1 MRCPENGGAATGCWR
16 ESRAALQAPGGPGR
30 LCTPTD
36 GFSLGLGLGR
46 AGSSACVF
54 AGRVFEKRESTLMSA
69 RELGGTVHG
78 SAGVRQRPPAC
89 VSACTT
95 VTVGGHVLSARRQAA
110 RLPGPSRLHRA
121 PHTAHCWP
129 CAFMQISPGRLG
141 PPCWADGLGDLWGG
155 RGPSGRDEA
164 AQLSVLRGHTAR
176 LRLLGPCMSRLMA
189 CFSKMEVPFCSSRG
203 PQAALRSAQRP
214 CWVAFRHLAASW
226 AECRAR
232 SSSLPS
238 WGPARALGGLSLTSG
253 NHLLR
258 SCWVTDAS
266 CCAGSAAVHFLVE
279 SAWAWRWH
287 LRAPCLWLCDCP
299 GQSGPSG
306 ASLRPLRSCPRAPL
320 EDHSPSPLCGHRPG
334 LQPSY
339 PFWSRPP
346 LGTLDLPQGCP
357 PAQGQLCCT
366 PDSRLGAP
374 QGVGPAGPRWGG
386 HT

>member
-1 MRCPENGGAATGCWR
+1 M
-16 ESRAALQAPGGPGR
+16 
-30 LCTPTD
+30 
-36 GFSLGLGLGR
+36 
-46 AGSSACVF
+46 
-54 AGRVFEKRESTLMSA
+54 
-69 RELGGTVHG
+69 
-78 SAGVRQRPPAC
+78 
-89 VSACTT
+89 
-95 VTVGGHVLSARRQAA
+95 
-110 RLPGPSRLHRA
+110 
-121 PHTAHCWP
+121 
-129 CAFMQISPGRLG
+129 
-141 PPCWADGLGDLWGG
+141 
-155 RGPSGRDEA
+155 
-164 AQLSVLRGHTAR
+164 
-176 LRLLGPCMSRLMA
+176 
-189 CFSKMEVPFCSSRG
+189 
-203 PQAALRSAQRP
+203 
-214 CWVAFRHLAASW
+214 AFRHLAASW

-253 NHLLR
+253 NHLPR

-266 CCAGSAAVHFLVE
+266 CCAGSAAVRVLVE

-287 LRAPCLWLCDCP
+287 LRAPCLWLCGCP

-306 ASLRPLRSCPRAPL
+306 ANLKPLRSCPRAPL

-374 QGVGPAGPRWGG
+374 KVCVLLARGGGARLRTQAPRCSHTSGKATAPESSARCSVIPQGLGLGRSLSPRLWHYKNCGSHCPHGPLRGLSAQGPWSSLESDSAWLRQPAASGSPGEPATLPATRIRTEWVTMCSWSQTVLERDRPGKLTRPSIRA
-386 HT
+386 HCKSPVIKAEWNIIQPSKERTC